1 MKISHI
7 LPVLVLALL
16 FTAAALAQS
25 KPDAPAA
32 AKTDVSKPAVNPLA
46 LTDAEKAEGIPLQA
60 DLNEK
65 ERGLKVRLDAVLV
78 GDSAVILVAAQ
89 EARIYYGEQV
99 IPARNKFTD
108 WLKRAQERAQ
118 CAGCALGKDAV
129 FVRPE
134 PK

>member
-1 MKISHI
+1 M
-7 LPVLVLALL
+7 
-16 FTAAALAQS
+16 
-25 KPDAPAA
+25 
-32 AKTDVSKPAVNPLA
+32 
-46 LTDAEKAEGIPLQA
+46 
-60 DLNEK
+60 
-65 ERGLKVRLDAVLV
+65 RLDAVLM
-78 GDSAVILVAAQ
+78 GDSTAILIAAQ